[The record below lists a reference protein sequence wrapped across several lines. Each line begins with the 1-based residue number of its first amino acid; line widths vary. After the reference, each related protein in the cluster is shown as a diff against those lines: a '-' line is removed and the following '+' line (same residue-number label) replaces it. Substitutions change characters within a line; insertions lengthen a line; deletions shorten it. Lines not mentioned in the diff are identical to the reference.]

1 MLHPAEWCHWRG
13 QKHREAVCQQLLR
26 QGTKGVV
33 AGLTPLCLMLQE
45 RALPLAPADAPGEQF
60 EVAQLLQA
68 LADAQGEQA
77 RLQLLL
83 REAEEARQALEEGQ
97 EQLRDFEDL
106 LACVGAQET
115 KVGVLSK
122 QSAYCVNS
130 QGECAPGADEL
141 GICKG
146 LLACMGGPRV
156 HGECHRQASRRQ
168 VWHAT
173 FSS

>member
-1 MLHPAEWCHWRG
+1 
-13 QKHREAVCQQLLR
+13 
-26 QGTKGVV
+26 
-33 AGLTPLCLMLQE
+33 MLQE

-83 REAEEARQALEEGQ
+83 REAEDARQALEEGQ

-115 KVGVLSK
+115 KVGGP
-122 QSAYCVNS
+122 SAPAAS
-130 QGECAPGADEL
+130 AA
-141 GICKG
+141 
-146 LLACMGGPRV
+146 RV
-156 HGECHRQASRRQ
+156 HVRQRARISCATEKVCWPAWRAHLLSVQGGCPQQASWQ
-168 VWHAT
+168 QAWQLQ
-173 FSS
+173 FSSRRVMVGCSRG

>member
-122 QSAYCVNS
+122 QSAHCVNS

-141 GICKG
+141 GICKDAG
-146 LLACMGGPRV
+146 LHGGAKSPR
-156 HGECHRQASRRQ
+156 
-168 VWHAT
+168 
-173 FSS
+173 